1 MCVKERD
8 SVRVGGRERET
19 ENVSEFKVRAKRERG
34 LNTIEISLLGTS
46 LSLSLSLS
54 FEVNFFLSLGIERNW
69 YPTDTDIS
77 HYITVAKETLL
88 NTNMVAPIIR
98 KLENTLH
105 LGKFIH
111 AVRINVGDSEIHC
124 QLI

>member
-1 MCVKERD
+1 MQLIL
-8 SVRVGGRERET
+8 S
-19 ENVSEFKVRAKRERG
+19 FYI
-34 LNTIEISLLGTS
+34 LIFF
-46 LSLSLSLS
+46 SLSLSLS